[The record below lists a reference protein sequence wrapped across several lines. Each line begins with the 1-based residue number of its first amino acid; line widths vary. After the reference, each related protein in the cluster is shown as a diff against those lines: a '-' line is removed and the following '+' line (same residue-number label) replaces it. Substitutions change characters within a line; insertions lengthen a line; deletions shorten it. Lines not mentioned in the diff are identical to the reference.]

1 VSGRVRRVVSIKMA
15 FGRENTEQMP
25 FMCLSSLEDV
35 EPFFAGFEIPNIRLH
50 MEKSCMVP

>member
-1 VSGRVRRVVSIKMA
+1 MSGRVRRVVSIKMT